1 MPNSPITI
9 GILLAAG
16 LGSRF
21 AAADPAAGSKLLARL
36 PDGRPV
42 ALASA
47 QNLRRATSRVLAVV
61 RPGNDEL
68 ATLLHDAGCEVLIS
82 MEAARGMGAS
92 IAAAATHLLKQ
103 TSDTDSASAC
113 LVALADMPWILP
125 HTLNEV
131 AVLAPWHAV
140 TAPAYQGRRGHPVG
154 FSSALLPELAA
165 LEGDSGA
172 RAIVARHPVHVMEC
186 NDPGVIRDVDTPDD
200 LREAAAVQRYM
211 RLSS

>member
-1 MPNSPITI
+1 MQRSPVTI

-47 QNLRRATSRVLAVV
+47 QNLLRATARVLAVV
-61 RPGNDEL
+61 RPGNHDL
-68 ATLLHDAGCEVLIS
+68 ATLLQDAGCDVLIS
-82 MEAARGMGAS
+82 TEAAGGMGAS

-103 TSDTDSASAC
+103 TPDSDLASAC

-125 HTLNEV
+125 HTLDSI
-131 AVLAPWHAV
+131 AAFAPRHAV

-154 FSSALLPELAA
+154 FSTALLPEMAA
-165 LEGDSGA
+165 LEGDIGA
-172 RAIVARHPVHVMEC
+172 RAIVARHHVHVLEC
-186 NDPGVIRDVDTPDD
+186 DDPGVLRDVDTPDD
-200 LREAAAVQRYM
+200 LRA
-211 RLSS
+211 